1 MSSDNVSEILA
12 GIREGRSDAVRDLLP
27 VVHAELRAMAHRRL
41 GSGPRDVLLNT
52 TALVNEAYLKLFGDV
67 PLNVHDRHHFFSVA
81 AIAMRQ
87 IIVDH
92 ARRRAAARRGG
103 GARHVDLDDVQIA
116 VQDRPEEIVALDEAL
131 SRLFQVDETL
141 AQVVVLRFFAGLTF
155 DEVAEN
161 MGISLSTVKRKWKE
175 ARALLYREL
184 KRDVD
189 P

>member
-1 MSSDNVSEILA
+1 MCTTGIISS
-12 GIREGRSDAVRDLLP
+12 RSPPSRCDKSSSTTRDVAPPLG
-27 VVHAELRAMAHRRL
+27 AEAAPGTSISTTSDRS
-41 GSGPRDVLLNT
+41 SGP
-52 TALVNEAYLKLFGDV
+52 
-67 PLNVHDRHHFFSVA
+67 
-81 AIAMRQ
+81 
-87 IIVDH
+87 
-92 ARRRAAARRGG
+92 AR
-103 GARHVDLDDVQIA
+103 
-116 VQDRPEEIVALDEAL
+116 EIVALDEAL